1 MKNQSQE
8 IEFRMC
14 CVLFSVSWNY
24 GLFRGDR
31 GDISFV
37 VSPFLEAWGITVSMP
52 YVKLSTM
59 GFEK

>member
-8 IEFRMC
+8 IDFRMC

-24 GLFRGDR
+24 GLFRGG

>member
-1 MKNQSQE
+1 MD
-8 IEFRMC
+8 F
-14 CVLFSVSWNY
+14 L
-24 GLFRGDR
+24 GGG